1 MPVSQNGWPVNPTRV
16 DLVVDRVAYVGKVRG
31 GDVATVLGHVARQLA
46 ARVEPPVAGECWGW
60 AERPIR
66 GSLTGYSNHA
76 SATAIDHN
84 APKHPRGSSGTFTR
98 EQGKTIHAI
107 LDEVDHVVRWGGD
120 YSSGPVDEMHFEII
134 AHADAV
140 AKVAARLRD
149 TEEEDDMNT
158 EQAAQLRAIH
168 QGLFVG
174 SSTAGTK
181 AGLIRIEV
189 ETQRRV
195 TAGNALL
202 ELVAKG
208 QKNLTADDVQAAIEA
223 ALEAHEAE
231 HPTDQQPSGDEA
243 AGDEAPA
250 STT

>member
-1 MPVSQNGWPVNPTRV
+1 MPVSQNGWQVNPTRV
-16 DLVVDRVAYVGKVRG
+16 DLVVDRVAYVGKVRA
-31 GDVATVLGHVARQLA
+31 GDVATVLGYVARQLA
-46 ARVEPPVAGECWGW
+46 ERVEAPAAGECWGW

-66 GSLTGYSNHA
+66 GSTTGYSNHA

-84 APKHPRGSSGTFTR
+84 APKHPRGSSGTFTKA
-98 EQGKTIHAI
+98 QAKTIHAI
-107 LDEVDHVVRWGGD
+107 LDDVDNVVRWGGD
-120 YSSGPVDEMHFEII
+120 YSSGPVDEMHFEIN
-134 AHADAV
+134 ANADAV
-140 AKVAARLRD
+140 ATVAHRLRD
-149 TEEEDDMNT
+149 TEEDDMNA

-168 QGLFVG
+168 QGLFFG

-181 AGLIRIEV
+181 AGLIKIEV

-208 QKNLTADDVQAAIEA
+208 QKNLTADDVQAAVEA
-223 ALEAHEAE
+223 ALEAYEAE

-243 AGDEAPA
+243 AGDQAPA
-250 STT
+250 SSE